1 MISVFFALFAWF
13 FSLLGIGIQTASII
27 KFSVTEFETKDRIT
41 LWGIL
46 GIATV
51 GLLSSVFNFFI
62 PINPVLA
69 SSFFIL
75 GLLLS
80 LKHRQKIG
88 HVIQKHDFFGLL
100 IVLAVLS
107 AIIASAQLFFLD
119 TAVYHLQAIRWITES
134 TAPLGLANL
143 IGKLGFNSLWFPT
156 AAMLEIFGLQGKS
169 SFLLNPLLFIFFLF
183 PLFSTLKSIK
193 EKNPLSL
200 KDVFLLTSVL
210 SFIYPFFIEAY
221 IVSPSNDAPILTLG
235 LFIFYLLLS
244 KPKPPLFFLFFLSC
258 YAFMIKLSAFPL
270 LLLVP
275 LLLVTKRIY
284 SLKKINWQGCAFIFS
299 IGVSWI
305 LRGIYSSGCPFYPK
319 SLGCQHQL
327 EWTAS
332 RALIQG
338 EYDLIKSWARKPYL
352 SPEDKVMESWDW
364 FYPWF
369 IDLLK
374 TPSFQIAFF
383 LFFFGIVGVIYFNIK
398 AKQETKTYLFEIALP
413 ATLSFIGILFW
424 FGMAPAPRFG
434 LAFIY
439 GLSVLLF
446 SFTIQSSGILNRHQR
461 QSPTMLLLI
470 IIVACL
476 PIAQR
481 MHFSKETWI
490 FLPKHPVVKTEI
502 QSTLENEEMIIPKE
516 NPLCWNSTLPCV
528 AVFNP
533 ELRVKKKPG
542 ARLPYQFYFGED
554 FKKAGENY
562 AKLRESI

>member
-1 MISVFFALFAWF
+1 MSNENCCSVNCDNPLDQSYWESQYQTNNLGWDIGKVATPIQEYIDTIEDKKIRILIPGCGNSYEAAYLLHKGFTNVTVIDIAPSLIQNLKNT
-13 FSLLGIGIQTASII
+13 FSNNPNITIVLG
-27 KFSVTEFETKDRIT
+27 
-41 LWGIL
+41 
-46 GIATV
+46 
-51 GLLSSVFNFFI
+51 
-62 PINPVLA
+62 
-69 SSFFIL
+69 
-75 GLLLS
+75 
-80 LKHRQKIG
+80 
-88 HVIQKHDFFGLL
+88 DFFE
-100 IVLAVLS
+100 
-107 AIIASAQLFFLD
+107 
-119 TAVYHLQAIRWITES
+119 H
-134 TAPLGLANL
+134 
-143 IGKLGFNSLWFPT
+143 
-156 AAMLEIFGLQGKS
+156 
-169 SFLLNPLLFIFFLF
+169 
-183 PLFSTLKSIK
+183 
-193 EKNPLSL
+193 
-200 KDVFLLTSVL
+200 
-210 SFIYPFFIEAY
+210 
-221 IVSPSNDAPILTLG
+221 
-235 LFIFYLLLS
+235 
-244 KPKPPLFFLFFLSC
+244 
-258 YAFMIKLSAFPL
+258 
-270 LLLVP
+270 
-275 LLLVTKRIY
+275 
-284 SLKKINWQGCAFIFS
+284 
-299 IGVSWI
+299 
-305 LRGIYSSGCPFYPK
+305 
-319 SLGCQHQL
+319 
-327 EWTAS
+327 
-332 RALIQG
+332 QG

-364 FYPWF
+364 FSPWF

-383 LFFFGIVGVIYFNIK
+383 LFFFGIIGVIYFNAKTKQQTK
-398 AKQETKTYLFEIALP
+398 AYLSEIALP

-446 SFTIQSSGILNRHQR
+446 SVTIQTSGILNHHQR
-461 QSPTMLLLI
+461 QSPMMLLMI

-502 QSTLENEEMIIPKE
+502 QSTLENEEMMIPKE